1 MTQQPWYPY
10 APDQVFG
17 RQGAIDQVRLDNF
30 LEAVGQLDVPVTA
43 AAALDAAASMRTRDL
58 RDGGRAGR

>member
-1 MTQQPWYPY
+1 MTNQAWYPY

-30 LEAVGQLDVPVTA
+30 LDAVGHLDVPATMA
-43 AAALDAAASMRTRDL
+43 GALDAATTVRAAGITRE
-58 RDGGRAGR
+58 GRESR

>member
-1 MTQQPWYPY
+1 MTNPAWYPY

-30 LEAVGQLDVPVTA
+30 LAAVGQMDVPVTMA
-43 AAALDAAASMRTRDL
+43 GALDAATDV
-58 RDGGRAGR
+58 RAAAIRNADRESR